1 MRVGPAPPDEGAV
14 PVEDRPG
21 RDEERASTVTRY
33 ETGEQ
38 RDRLPVGPGEAW
50 TGGLATQHSQLV
62 PEHED
67 LRILGRRVHRIGRR
81 PVRGRDR

>member
-1 MRVGPAPPDEGAV
+1 
-14 PVEDRPG
+14 
-21 RDEERASTVTRY
+21 
-33 ETGEQ
+33 
-38 RDRLPVGPGEAW
+38 
-50 TGGLATQHSQLV
+50 V